1 MILALC
7 AGVTQAVWPIP
18 SSYESGDGVLWID
31 QSVNIKYNG
40 VAQVSRDSRHASMCW
55 ASIDD
60 S

>member
-1 MILALC
+1 MIWTPVLLALC

-40 VAQVSRDSRHASMCW
+40 VQQVSRDARRSRLR
-55 ASIDD
+55 
-60 S
+60 